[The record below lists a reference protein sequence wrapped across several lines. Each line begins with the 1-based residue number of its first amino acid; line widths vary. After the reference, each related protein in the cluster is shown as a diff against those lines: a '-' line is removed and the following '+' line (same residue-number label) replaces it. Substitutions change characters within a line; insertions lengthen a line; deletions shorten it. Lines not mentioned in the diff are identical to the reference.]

1 MWCDYFKEEIVKEA
15 SRQAKGKAEEI
26 KKRRSE
32 NTSMNFSRR
41 DAGGAGINRKAQQM
55 ALIEN
60 KATPFQ
66 GNNQPLAS
74 RNPANINGYQFN
86 PIRNQYRRS
95 MVTGQLGRPTPG
107 VSNGIGN
114 LSRMDVSSGTW
125 DTNSSRARAGA
136 GSVGEPRVEVMGTGR
151 ARARTRAG
159 DDISDAEL
167 VVARAR
173 ARAGAGMG
181 AGAGAGIGAGAGAP
195 SRGINPWLIGA
206 GALGLGAGALGLG
219 AEHFFGEDGPSHEEI
234 LQSAQTD
241 RMNQI
246 AQMNAERAAA
256 TGQYNPYVM
265 GAAGLGAAGL
275 GYGMSRRR

>member
-1 MWCDYFKEEIVKEA
+1 MWCDFFKEEIVKES
-15 SRQAKGKAEEI
+15 SRQAKGMAEEI

-32 NTSMNFSRR
+32 NTRMDFGRR

-60 KATPFQ
+60 KATPFH
-66 GNNQPLAS
+66 GNNQLVVS
-74 RNPANINGYQFN
+74 RNPANINGNQFN
-86 PIRNQYRRS
+86 PIINQNRRS

-107 VSNGIGN
+107 VSDGTRRIGY
-114 LSRMDVSSGTW
+114 GG
-125 DTNSSRARAGA
+125 AGA
-136 GSVGEPRVEVMGTGR
+136 VGEPRVEVIGTGKR
-151 ARARTRAG
+151 TRTRAG

-167 VVARAR
+167 VGARAR
-173 ARAGAGMG
+173 ARAGAGVR
-181 AGAGAGIGAGAGAP
+181 AGARAGAP

-206 GALGLGAGALGLG
+206 GLGAGALGLG
-219 AEHFFGEDGPSHEEI
+219 AEHFFGEDSPSHEEI

-256 TGQYNPYVM
+256 TDQYNPYVI
-265 GAAGLGAAGL
+265 GATGLGAAGL
-275 GYGMSRRR
+275 GYGMTRRR